1 MGVWSR
7 LTRFIRLKFATKK
20 QGGDID
26 LKPEYLP
33 LIPKYQQ
40 EYAEEAWLSL
50 AWARGYV
57 PKIHDDLM
65 TTGTG
70 NDIVTVGAE
79 YIAGKSPEI
88 RVTSS
93 TGELDSKTTKILEE
107 ALRINRFD
115 QLNVK
120 AVELS
125 GAGGAAALKIDVL
138 EGNPYIRVLGVNQ
151 FWADFKN
158 GEPIRFNFFE
168 KVISEK
174 DNLSSYYLVETREVL
189 TEGEITGG
197 FSTFSLKSITSNEV
211 KDIPLEKAPS
221 DVREFVNSYDIE
233 LGKTVAIG
241 LASVGAYLLNN
252 TPSNTRFPF
261 LDLGESDLAQ
271 CHDLLLSHDYTF
283 NMYMRELEKTKTK
296 VAASNRLFRKAKG
309 LDGKDEFYFNPDED
323 YYTLFKGSL
332 DGGSKVSDLMQFL
345 QGEFRDSSYRETME
359 YLAQKV
365 VSKAGYNPNTFNL
378 GNRDVKATEIW
389 SLQDATVRK
398 IEKKKRLIQN
408 VYEKMLW
415 DFLELLISNE
425 SEEGTIDNNSRVVIE
440 FPDPMTVNLNE
451 LSSTLNNM
459 NSALA
464 MSVEEKVKLIHPKWE
479 DEQIKEEVKRIYLEN
494 AIGEVPDPEAIGGM
508 ETRGG

>member
-7 LTRFIRLKFATKK
+7 LTRFIKMKFSTKK
-20 QGGDID
+20 NIGESD
-26 LKPEYLP
+26 LKPDYLP

-40 EYAEEAWLSL
+40 QYAEEAWLSL

-57 PKIHDDLM
+57 PKIHDELM

-88 RVTSS
+88 KVTDAE
-93 TGELDSKTTKILEE
+93 GKENDELTKKIEE
-107 ALRINRFD
+107 ALRMTKFD

-125 GAGGAAALKIDVL
+125 GAGGAAALKIDL
-138 EGNPYIRVLGVNQ
+138 FEGIPYIRVLGANQ
-151 FWADFKN
+151 FWADFRN
-158 GEPIRFNFFE
+158 GEPYRFNFFE
-168 KVISEK
+168 KIPSEK
-174 DNLSSYYLVETREVL
+174 DTLNNYYLVETREIL
-189 TEGEITGG
+189 TEGNIIGGSRTFTLKTISGNDVKEIP
-197 FSTFSLKSITSNEV
+197 I
-211 KDIPLEKAPS
+211 DKAPS
-221 DVREFVNSYDIE
+221 DVKEFIYSSEIE
-233 LGKTVAIG
+233 LNKSVAVG
-241 LASVGAYLLNN
+241 LSGLGAYILNN
-252 TPSNTRFPF
+252 TPSNSRFPF
-261 LDLGESDLAQ
+261 LELGESDLSQ
-271 CHDLLLSHDYTF
+271 CHDLLLSHDYAF

-296 VAASNRLFRKAKG
+296 VAASNRLFRKMKG
-309 LDGKDEFYFNPDED
+309 LDGKEEFYINPDED
-323 YYTLFKGSL
+323 YYTLFSGSL
-332 DGGSKVSDLMQFL
+332 DAGQKASDLMQFI
-345 QGEFRDSSYRETME
+345 QGEFRDGNYRETME

-415 DFLELLISNE
+415 DFLDLLTTGEGGISK
-425 SEEGTIDNNSRVVIE
+425 IDDGVRIVIE

-451 LSSTLNNM
+451 LSSTLSNFNN
-459 NSALA
+459 ARA
-464 MSVEEKVKLIHPKWE
+464 MSVEEKVRLIHKEWE
-479 DEQIKEEVKRIYLEN
+479 EEQIQEEVQRIYKEN
-494 AIGEVPDPEAIGGM
+494 EIGTIPDPEAIGGY
-508 ETRGG
+508 ETKGG